1 MIRMLNVVSFMI
13 NHITTCLLL
22 VIPQLILAQSIDIRG
37 HVKEKGFNEPVPF
50 VHIFFKG
57 TQQGTTTNLEGDF
70 ILKIKNGDLPSDTLI
85 ISSIGYKTKRIHV
98 VTDSRLSIELEPELT
113 LIDEVVIT
121 AGENPAFAM
130 MEKIISKKKKNN
142 PYNHDSYSCNEY
154 SKIRFDLNHFT
165 EKIKENY
172 LLKPFDY
179 IWDNVDTTSDGV
191 TFLPI
196 LLVEKM
202 SNHYYRKSPKKE
214 KSVITAKKITGLPG
228 PKIMEFVDDLYFTPN
243 VYDDYVVILDKNFPS
258 PLNSN
263 YKLHYDYYLDST
275 GVGINKEYNIV
286 FQPKLKRELA
296 FTGEMSIDAESY
308 AVKKVS
314 LRFDIMAN
322 VNFVRSYLVQQK
334 YEKINNTNWMLT
346 ESNVIGDFTVI
357 ENSSDLTGFFGRK
370 NSSFSNYTI
379 DAIIPDENLA
389 GIEALTE
396 KDSAEMYDD
405 QFWENERT
413 DSLSEHELSVKNM
426 VTRLESDPKFIF
438 RKNLLVGVATGYVPI
453 KQLDVGNF
461 YSFYSYN
468 FVEKSRVKLGFRSKR
483 SLNYPLSG
491 SAYLAY
497 GVGDDR
503 FKYGVDAQL
512 KLDKKNKTRIGI
524 HLNDDIVQLGRS
536 FNAITI
542 DHVISTLVQIGD
554 VTSRVY
560 SQDYNAFIEH
570 NIVTGLVGRL
580 NYFNTTIS
588 PTDTVIFRSYNDVG
602 VVQNDPNYIASG
614 LDFTLKF
621 NWQNKRVRGIFHDK
635 NDIKNNFR
643 KFPDVTLYYKYA
655 DEEFGSRMNFQKI
668 KGSLNQQ
675 ILMRNLGFFKYYIE
689 AGKTLG
695 TVPYSFLDTP
705 FSNQLVL
712 ADDFAFNLMNYLEF
726 VSDEYIMANVQHHF
740 DGAILDKIPLL
751 NQLKWRSFVFAKG
764 YWGVLSEKNYQAKY
778 ILLENTDRIR
788 KPYYEV
794 GFGIEN
800 IFKIARMD
808 FVWRLNQTS
817 LPDTYNFIIKP
828 SFSFSF

>member
-1 MIRMLNVVSFMI
+1 MI
-13 NHITTCLLL
+13 NHIATCLLL
-22 VIPQLILAQSIDIRG
+22 VVSQFVLAQSIDIVG
-37 HVKEKGFNEPVPF
+37 HVKEKGFNEPIPF
-50 VHIFFKG
+50 VHVFFKG
-57 TQQGTTTNLEGDF
+57 TQQGTTTNIEGDF
-70 ILKIKNGDLPSDTLI
+70 ILKLKSGELPSDTLI
-85 ISSIGYKTKRIHV
+85 ISSLGYKTKRIYV
-98 VTDSRLSIELEPELT
+98 TTDSKLNIELEPELT
-113 LIDEVVIT
+113 LIDEVVII
-121 AGENPAFAM
+121 AGENPALAIM
-130 MEKIISKKKKNN
+130 KKIISKKEENN
-142 PYNHDSYSCNEY
+142 PYNHDSYTCKEY

-172 LLKPFDY
+172 LLKPFEY

-202 SNHYYRKSPKKE
+202 SNHYYRKSPRKE
-214 KSVITAKKITGLPG
+214 KSVVTAKKITGLPG

-263 YKLHYDYYLDST
+263 YKLHYNYYLDST
-275 GVGINKEYNIV
+275 GVGTNKEYNIV

-308 AVKKVS
+308 AVKEVS

-334 YEKINNTNWMLT
+334 YKKVNDTNWMLA

-370 NSSFSNYTI
+370 NSSYSKYTI

-389 GIEALTE
+389 GIEVLIE
-396 KDSAEMYDD
+396 RDSAEMYDD
-405 QFWENERT
+405 QFWQKERT
-413 DSLSEHELSVKNM
+413 NPLSEHEQSVKSM
-426 VTRLESDPKFIF
+426 VSRLESDPKFIF
-438 RKNLLVGVATGYVPI
+438 RKNLLVGIATGYVPVR
-453 KQLDVGNF
+453 QLEIGDF

-468 FVEKSRVKLGFRSKR
+468 FVEKSRIKLGFRSNR
-483 SLNYPLSG
+483 NLNSPLSG
-491 SAYLAY
+491 SAFLAY

-503 FKYGVDAQL
+503 FKYGLDVQWR
-512 KLDKKNKTRIGI
+512 LDKKNKIRTGI

-536 FNAITI
+536 FNAIAI
-542 DHVISTLVQIGD
+542 DHALSTLVQIGD

-560 SQDYNAFIEH
+560 SQDYNAYIER

-588 PTDTVIFRSYNDVG
+588 PTDTVTFRSYNDIG
-602 VVQNDPNYIASG
+602 VVQNDLHYTASG

-621 NWQNKRVRGIFHDK
+621 NWQNKRVRGTFYDK
-635 NDIKNNFR
+635 DDIKKNFR

-655 DEEFGSRMNFQKI
+655 DKEFGSSVSFQKI

-675 ILMRNLGFFKYYIE
+675 VLMKNLGYFKYYIE
-689 AGKTLG
+689 AGKTFG
-695 TVPYSFLDTP
+695 IVPYSFLDTP

-726 VSDEYIMANVQHHF
+726 AADEYIMANVQHHF

-751 NQLKWRSFVFAKG
+751 NRLKWRSFIFVKG
-764 YWGVLSEKNYQAKY
+764 YWGTLSDDNYQTKY
-778 ILLENTDRIR
+778 IFPENMDRFR
-788 KPYYEV
+788 EPYYEV
-794 GFGIEN
+794 GFGLEN

-808 FVWRLNQTS
+808 FVWRLNDTS